1 MLPSAKVVV
10 AGLVPAIHVF
20 LLRNPQQERRCRH
33 KAGHD
38 ETNFQY
44 APVLSASLLVC
55 TRPRLFSIL
64 PSTIA
69 KSLRSCAER
78 QERICCSL
86 RFSRG
91 ISRNGT
97 NLNRSSLEPLPDA
110 FSSRRPVAPWP
121 ENAFGKNRS
130 NLS

>member
-1 MLPSAKVVV
+1 MLPPANVVV

-91 ISRNGT
+91 ISSSYSALPFRVM
-97 NLNRSSLEPLPDA
+97 RSWN
-110 FSSRRPVAPWP
+110 SRRAALFSTGSPPVPGIRTGTA
-121 ENAFGKNRS
+121 G
-130 NLS
+130 